1 MRRFHGV
8 SVRGLS
14 VRGLWGWPLRLAVL
28 LGVIALVC
36 AGAARAD
43 EVGADRSETI
53 RRLLPSVVS
62 ISVKKFQIVTAGT
75 SAQSSAS
82 ATADPGSSIKY
93 YVGSGFVIDASGLIL
108 TNYHVVE
115 DAFEVSVKFL
125 DGTTLEGNTLHAS
138 RVADLAIIRVQADR
152 PLAATR
158 WGNSDALQV
167 GDQVFV
173 MGNPFGVGLS
183 VSGGIVSALN
193 RNLQDTPYDDYIQ
206 TDAAINHGNSGG
218 PLFDLHG
225 DVVGVN
231 SELIS
236 PTKGFVGLGFA
247 IPAGT
252 ARFVVD
258 QLQTY
263 GWDRPSWVGLKVQ
276 LLTPELANAA
286 GIEPAGGSLVSWV
299 IPGGPANKAGLEIG
313 DVIVRFDNGAPSDDR
328 SLLRDIARTPAGT
341 AIDLIVRRNGVERTL
356 PMVTEVWPRNQWE
369 ARDAP
374 VPVQQP
380 HIAMPPGLG
389 LALSPIEAAA
399 RSKLGVPDGWDAG
412 VLVSSVEAYTDAA
425 RQGLAAGDIILRVQD
440 RTVAAPADVQSGI
453 DTVRGLK
460 RQFVQMLVLPKVR
473 TAPGPRWYALQVA
486 DSNN

>member
-1 MRRFHGV
+1 M
-8 SVRGLS
+8 
-14 VRGLWGWPLRLAVL
+14 
-28 LGVIALVC
+28 IAMLFS
-36 AGAARAD
+36 GAARAD

-53 RRLLPSVVS
+53 RQLMPSVVS
-62 ISVKKFQIVTAGT
+62 ISVKKLEIVSAGAP
-75 SAQSSAS
+75 AQSSAS
-82 ATADPGSSIKY
+82 VMANPGSSIKY

-115 DAFEVSVKFL
+115 DAFEVSVQFL
-125 DGTTLEGNTLHAS
+125 DGTTLQGSTLHAS
-138 RVADLAIIRVQADR
+138 RVADLAIVKVQADH
-152 PLAATR
+152 PLAATH

-183 VSGGIVSALN
+183 VTGGIVSALN

-247 IPAGT
+247 IPASS

-286 GIEPAGGSLVSWV
+286 GIEPSGGSLVSWV
-299 IPGGPANKAGLEIG
+299 IPGGPASKAGLEIG

-328 SLLRDIARTPAGT
+328 SLVRDVARTPVGT
-341 AIDLIVRRNGVERTL
+341 QISLIVRRDGVERSL

-374 VPVQQP
+374 LPVQQP
-380 HIAMPPGLG
+380 RIGIPPGLG
-389 LALSPIEAAA
+389 LSLSPIEPDA

-412 VLVSSVEAYTDAA
+412 VLVNSVEAYTDAA

-440 RTVAAPADVQSGI
+440 KPVAAPADVQSGI
-453 DTVRGLK
+453 DAVRGLK

-486 DSNN
+486 DGNN

>member
-1 MRRFHGV
+1 MRRFHGLCGRGPWEWSV
-8 SVRGLS
+8 SV
-14 VRGLWGWPLRLAVL
+14 AAI
-28 LGVIALVC
+28 LGVIAMVLS
-36 AGAARAD
+36 GAARAD
-43 EVGADRSETI
+43 ELGADRSETI

-62 ISVKKFQIVTAGT
+62 ISVKKFQIVTAGAP
-75 SAQSSAS
+75 AQSPAS
-82 ATADPGSSIKY
+82 AMTNPGSSIRY
-93 YVGSGFVIDASGLIL
+93 YVGSGFVIDPSGLIL

-125 DGTTLEGNTLHAS
+125 DGTTLEGSTLHAS
-138 RVADLAIIRVQADR
+138 RVADLAIIKVQAGH
-152 PLAATR
+152 PLAATQ

-183 VSGGIVSALN
+183 VSGGLVSALN
-193 RNLQDTPYDDYIQ
+193 RNLEDSPYDDYIQ

-225 DVVGVN
+225 NVVGVN
-231 SELIS
+231 TELIS

-247 IPAGT
+247 IPAST
-252 ARFVVD
+252 AHFVVD

-299 IPGGPANKAGLEIG
+299 IPGSPANKAGLEIG

-328 SLLRDIARTPAGT
+328 SLLRDIARTPTGT
-341 AIDLIVRRNGVERTL
+341 AINLIVRHNGVERSL

-374 VPVQQP
+374 LPVQQP
-380 HIAMPPGLG
+380 HVGIPPGLG
-389 LALSPIEAAA
+389 LSLSPIEPAA
-399 RSKLGVPDGWDAG
+399 RSRMGVPDGWDAG
-412 VLVSSVEAYTDAA
+412 VLVSNVEAYTDAA
-425 RQGLAAGDIILRVQD
+425 RQGLGAGDIILRVQD
-440 RTVAAPADVQSGI
+440 RTVVAPADVQSGI
-453 DTVRGLK
+453 DAVRGLK

-486 DSNN
+486 E